1 MKRHARILT
10 GFVTCAAAAL
20 GTAAGLAQP
29 AQASVAACTATP
41 AAGSYSP
48 TATAS
53 CPAGA
58 GTFTFRVVANCYD
71 TYPTGNLRFV
81 DVIYGPW
88 VQASATAATSSSAT
102 CYGYVPGSG
111 LSSDATIQTQ

>member
-1 MKRHARILT
+1 MRQRKRALT
-10 GFVTCAAAAL
+10 SLFACAVATVGVT
-20 GTAAGLAQP
+20 GLVSQP
-29 AQASVAACTATP
+29 ARASVSQCAATP
-41 AAGSYSP
+41 ASGSYSP
-48 TATAS
+48 TATAT

-88 VQASATAATSSSAT
+88 VQASATTSTSSSVT

-111 LSSDATIQTQ
+111 LSSDAAIQTQ